1 MNTRPESAAATD
13 ALRAEVRFLALL
25 LAIFAGIN
33 IALCSLAYLSALA
46 ARGGVDASGG
56 QSFYWLP
63 QLLYYTLFFAVA
75 LRMRRFETGSRGAM
89 LSLASLSLAA
99 SVLYAALDFT
109 IGAGRQD
116 PAMAIAIK
124 LRQLFVAGDV
134 WNLVFPI
141 LAIVW
146 LRKPGV
152 RGLFA

>member
-89 LSLASLSLAA
+89 LS
-99 SVLYAALDFT
+99 